1 MLFFKSFLLVSI
13 AGLLT
18 LLYGC
23 KVEPLYRQESQSLR
37 AMNSITYQDSVAS
50 QNSIAEHLSGQASL
64 GLAAKLASIVVEE
77 PSDRFGQMVRN
88 HLLFLL
94 YGNGGKSLT
103 PAYQLALQISVFTR
117 ESMQIEVDL
126 EKKREG
132 RPSVGTVMSRAS
144 YILQDMKN
152 MPVAKG
158 TAIMNASFERLRQE
172 YATMQAEED
181 AKKRVAEELAEQIFL
196 SLAKDLSHKISR
208 H

>member
-1 MLFFKSFLLVSI
+1 MSFFKSFLLVVL
-13 AGLLT
+13 AGVFT
-18 LLYGC
+18 LLCGC
-23 KVEPLYRQESQSLR
+23 KVEPLYRQGVQSSR
-37 AMNSITYQDSVAS
+37 AMNSAFYGEAITHQG
-50 QNSIAEHLSGQASL
+50 SISEQASL
-64 GLAAKLASIVVEE
+64 GLVQKLASIVVEE

-94 YGNGGKSLT
+94 YGRGDKPSL
-103 PAYQLALQISVFTR
+103 PIYRLALQTSVFIR
-117 ESMQIEVDL
+117 ESMQIEVDF
-126 EKKREG
+126 EKKRKG
-132 RPSVGTVMSRAS
+132 RPSVGTVMSKAS
-144 YILQDMKN
+144 YTLQDMKN

-196 SLAKDLSHKISR
+196 LLLRDLSHKIPN

>member
-1 MLFFKSFLLVSI
+1 MSFFKSFLLVVL
-13 AGLLT
+13 AGVFT
-18 LLYGC
+18 LLCGC
-23 KVEPLYRQESQSLR
+23 KVEPLYRQESQSLS
-37 AMNSITYQDSVAS
+37 AMNSAVYGDSS
-50 QNSIAEHLSGQASL
+50 QQASL
-64 GLAAKLASIVVEE
+64 GLAQKLASIVVEE

-94 YGNGGKSLT
+94 YGKGGKPSL
-103 PAYQLALQISVFTR
+103 PAYRLALQVSVLTR

-126 EKKREG
+126 EKKRKG
-132 RPSVGTVMSRAS
+132 RPSVGTVMSKAS
-144 YILQDMKN
+144 YTLQDMKN
-152 MPVAKG
+152 IPVAKG

-196 SLAKDLSHKISR
+196 LLSKDLSHKILS

>member
-1 MLFFKSFLLVSI
+1 MSFFKSFLLVVL
-13 AGLLT
+13 AGVFT

-23 KVEPLYRQESQSLR
+23 KIEPLYRQESQSSK
-37 AMNSITYQDSVAS
+37 AMNSAFYGGGIAQQDS
-50 QNSIAEHLSGQASL
+50 ISGEVSL
-64 GLAAKLASIVVEE
+64 GLLAKLGSIVVEE
-77 PSDRFGQMVRN
+77 PADRFGQMVRN

-94 YGNGGKSLT
+94 YGNGGKPSL
-103 PAYQLALQISVFTR
+103 PAYRLALQISVVTR

-126 EKKREG
+126 EKKRRG
-132 RPSVGTVMSRAS
+132 RSSVGTVMSRAS
-144 YILQDMKN
+144 YTLKDMKN

-172 YATMQAEED
+172 YATLQAEEN

-196 SLAKDLSHKISR
+196 LLSKDLSNKNLR